1 MRIDILTIFPEM
13 LAGPLQT
20 SLLGKAVADGRLA
33 VALTNIRDFA
43 TDRHSSVDDS
53 PYGGG
58 AGMVMKCEPI
68 AAALESLRIHNSL
81 ERVILLSPRGQR
93 LTQAKVRELAQAPD
107 LVLLC
112 ARYEGVDERVS
123 TALVTEEISIG
134 DYVLSG
140 GEVPALVLVE
150 AISRMIPG
158 VIGDWESVETDSFY
172 QGILGPPQY
181 TRPPEFLGMAVPQVL
196 RDGNH
201 AAIRR
206 WRRREAL
213 RATRDRRPDLLIN
226 LSAEDKK
233 LLAEIEHD
241 APMPEREKYHESVGS
256 DRPEAD
262 ESTGKCPQV

>member
-1 MRIDILTIFPEM
+1 MRVDILTLFPEM
-13 LAGPLQT
+13 LAGPLEA
-20 SLLGKAVADGRLA
+20 SLLGKALSEGRME

-43 TDRHSSVDDS
+43 TDRHNTVDDS

-58 AGMVMKCEPI
+58 AGMVMKCEPLF
-68 AAALESLRIHNSL
+68 AAVESLRTRNSL
-81 ERVILLSPRGQR
+81 ERIILLSPRGAR

-107 LVLLC
+107 LVLIC

-123 TALVTEEISIG
+123 QALVTEEISIG

-140 GEVPALVLVE
+140 GELPALVLVE

-172 QGILGPPQY
+172 QSILGPPQY
-181 TRPPEFLGMAVPQVL
+181 TRPPTFRGLEVPGVL
-196 RDGNH
+196 REGNH

-213 RATRDRRPDLLIN
+213 RATRDRRPDLLID
-226 LSAEDKK
+226 LEPEDKK
-233 LLAEIEHD
+233 LLAEIEHE
-241 APMPEREKYHESVGS
+241 APISEREK
-256 DRPEAD
+256 
-262 ESTGKCPQV
+262 

>member
-1 MRIDILTIFPEM
+1 MRIDILTIFPEI
-13 LAGPLQT
+13 LAGPLAA
-20 SLLGKAVADGRLA
+20 SLLGKAQTEGLLEVG
-33 VALTNIRDFA
+33 LTNIRDFA
-43 TDRHSSVDDS
+43 ADKHCSVDDS

-68 AAALESLRIHNSL
+68 FAAAESLRPRNSL
-81 ERVILLSPRGQR
+81 ERVVLLSPRGTR
-93 LTQAKVRELAQAPD
+93 LTQAKVRELAEAPD

-123 TALVTEEISIG
+123 DGLVTEEISIG

-172 QGILGPPQY
+172 AGRLGPPQY
-181 TRPPEFLGMAVPQVL
+181 TRPPVFRDRAVPDVL
-196 RDGNH
+196 REGNH

-206 WRRREAL
+206 WRRKEAL
-213 RATRDRRPDLLIN
+213 RATAARRPDLLVD
-226 LSAEDKK
+226 LDTEEVE
-233 LLAEIEHD
+233 LLAEIERET
-241 APMPEREKYHESVGS
+241 PISEREK
-256 DRPEAD
+256 
-262 ESTGKCPQV
+262 

>member
-1 MRIDILTIFPEM
+1 MRIDILTLFPEM
-13 LAGPLQT
+13 LAGPLRT
-20 SLLGKAVADGRLA
+20 SLLGKALADGRME

-43 TDRHSSVDDS
+43 TDKHCSVDDS

-68 AAALESLRIHNSL
+68 VSAVESLKPVNSL
-81 ERVILLSPRGQR
+81 ARVILLSPRGRR
-93 LTQAKVRELAQAPD
+93 LTQAKVRELAEAPD

-123 TALVTEEISIG
+123 DSLVTEEISIG

-140 GEVPALVLVE
+140 GELPALVLVE

-181 TRPPEFLGMAVPQVL
+181 TRPPEFRGMAVPPVL
-196 RDGNH
+196 REGNH

-213 RATRDRRPDLLIN
+213 RATRDRRPDLLIA
-226 LSAEDKK
+226 LCDEDKK

-241 APMPEREKYHESVGS
+241 APMTEREKYDEPVGS
-256 DRPEAD
+256 DRTEAN
-262 ESTGKCPQV
+262 EGAGKRPQI

>member
-1 MRIDILTIFPEM
+1 MRIDILTLFPEM

-20 SLLGKAVADGRLA
+20 SLLGKAVAEGLLD

-43 TDRHSSVDDS
+43 ADRHNTVDDS

-68 AAALESLRIHNSL
+68 YAAVESLRPKNSL
-81 ERVILLSPRGQR
+81 ERVILLSPRGAP
-93 LTQAKVRELAQAPD
+93 LTQARVRELAREPD

-123 TALVTEEISIG
+123 QDLVTEEISIG

-140 GEVPALVLVE
+140 GELPALVLVE

-181 TRPPEFLGMAVPQVL
+181 TRPPVFRDMAVPPVL
-196 RDGNH
+196 REGNH

-213 RATRDRRPDLLIN
+213 RATRDRRPDLLIE
-226 LSAEDKK
+226 LTAEDKE
-233 LLAEIEHD
+233 LLAEIEHET
-241 APMPEREKYHESVGS
+241 PISEREKYDEPVGS

-262 ESTGKCPQV
+262 ESRGGHPEV

>member
-1 MRIDILTIFPEM
+1 MRIDILTLFPEM

-20 SLLGKAVADGRLA
+20 SLLGKAVAEGLLD

-43 TDRHSSVDDS
+43 ADRHNTVDDS

-68 AAALESLRIHNSL
+68 YAAVESLRLKNSL
-81 ERVILLSPRGQR
+81 ERVILLSPRGAP
-93 LTQAKVRELAQAPD
+93 LTQARVRELAREPD

-123 TALVTEEISIG
+123 QDLVTEEISIG

-140 GEVPALVLVE
+140 GELPALVLVE

-181 TRPPEFLGMAVPQVL
+181 TRPPVFRDMAVPPVL
-196 RDGNH
+196 REGNH

-213 RATRDRRPDLLIN
+213 RATRDRRPDLLIE
-226 LSAEDKK
+226 LTAEDKE
-233 LLAEIEHD
+233 LLAEIEHET
-241 APMPEREKYHESVGS
+241 PISEREKYHEPVGS

-262 ESTGKCPQV
+262 ESRGGHPEV

>member
-1 MRIDILTIFPEM
+1 MRIDILTLFPEM

-20 SLLGKAVADGRLA
+20 SLLGKAVAEGLLDVA
-33 VALTNIRDFA
+33 VTNIRDFA
-43 TDRHSSVDDS
+43 VDRHNTVDDS

-68 AAALESLRIHNSL
+68 YAAVESLRPKNSL
-81 ERVILLSPRGQR
+81 ERVILLSPRGAP
-93 LTQAKVRELAQAPD
+93 LTQARVRELAREPD
-107 LVLLC
+107 LALLC

-123 TALVTEEISIG
+123 QDLVTEEISIG

-140 GEVPALVLVE
+140 GELPALVLVE

-181 TRPPEFLGMAVPQVL
+181 TRPPVFRDMAVPPVL
-196 RDGNH
+196 REGNH

-213 RATRDRRPDLLIN
+213 RATRDRRPDLLIE
-226 LSAEDKK
+226 LTAEDKE
-233 LLAEIEHD
+233 LLAEIEHET
-241 APMPEREKYHESVGS
+241 PISEREKYHEPVGS

-262 ESTGKCPQV
+262 ESRGGHPEV